1 MSPVRR
7 FEIAW
12 LAQRF
17 VRELILIY
25 PVYAILM
32 RESGITAWEFSTLL
46 AAWSFTVVLAEIP
59 SGTLGDRMNRVHL
72 IATSGVVK
80 AVAFSVWL
88 LAPTYWGFLA
98 GFLIWGVG
106 STLRSGTEES
116 LLHDTLANNDELDRF
131 EQIYGRGTAAGTAGT
146 VAAFLA
152 GGYLAETSGFIP
164 PLQLSIV
171 APLVASLIFIVLAR
185 ETPRTGEALDG
196 EGDDP
201 PDTYL
206 ETMAL
211 GFREI
216 RGSAIVLRIVA
227 MAATLGCIWGVM
239 DEFLPMFV
247 TEKSEVT
254 LLAVGVIYALVAG
267 ASVVAVS
274 LAHRIPARTPGAIA
288 AIFGLAGGALA
299 LAVYLDGALS
309 AAFFVASFAFN
320 AAAKVLL
327 DSLLQRSIR
336 GHARA
341 TVTSVAG
348 TGDEV
353 FGVLLFLSGGAIAN
367 AFSWHATTL
376 MFAFAAL
383 VLMIAFWLWRSPA
396 RAAT

>member
-7 FEIAW
+7 FEVAW

-17 VRELILIY
+17 ARELILIY

-46 AAWSFTVVLAEIP
+46 AAWSFIVVLAEIP
-59 SGTLGDRMNRVHL
+59 SGTLGDRLNRVHL
-72 IATSGVVK
+72 IAASGLIK
-80 AVAFSVWL
+80 AVAFSAWL
-88 LAPTYWGFLA
+88 FWPTYWGFLA
-98 GFLIWGVG
+98 GFLIWGLG

-116 LLHDTLANNDELDRF
+116 LLHDTLANHGELERF
-131 EQIYGRGTAAGTAGT
+131 EQIYGRGTAAGSAGT
-146 VAAFLA
+146 VVAFLA
-152 GGYLAETSGFIP
+152 GGYLADRVGFEL
-164 PLQLSIV
+164 PLQLSII
-171 APLVASLIFIVLAR
+171 APLVASLVFILLAR
-185 ETPRTGEALDG
+185 ETPRTGESLDG
-196 EGDDP
+196 DDDDP
-201 PDTYL
+201 PGTYF

-211 GFREI
+211 GFREV
-216 RGSAIVLRIVA
+216 RGTAIVLRIVA

-247 TEKSEVT
+247 TEKSDVT
-254 LLAVGVIYALVAG
+254 LFAVGVIYALVAG
-267 ASVVAVS
+267 ASVIAVT

-288 AIFGLAGGALA
+288 GIFGLAGASLG
-299 LAVYLDGALS
+299 LAVVLEGLLS
-309 AAFFVASFAFN
+309 AALLVLSFAFN
-320 AAAKVLL
+320 AAGKVLL

-367 AFSWHATTL
+367 AFSWHGTTL
-376 MFAFAAL
+376 TFALAAL
-383 VLMIAFWLWRSPA
+383 VLMVMFWLWRSPP
-396 RAAT
+396 RAEA